1 MNLSVSLTCPTVGR
15 HWVRPSLSL
24 LVRIAVAW
32 LCAPGLT
39 AWAGS
44 HSGSLLTVELRP
56 LANIKSPYVR
66 LGDVAFLDSPDLP
79 LLRKAIQLPL
89 GRSPRIGEVV
99 SLDAERVGA
108 WLHARLGLPTGS
120 VGWVGPSSTQISTI
134 GSEVSGDEV
143 IAMAQAALQSH
154 LARDVANKQL
164 ASARIELQ
172 PISTPTNV
180 SVAGQDVRL
189 QVRSLGSSTF
199 AKRMVVWVDVFSGDL
214 HLKAV
219 PVRFE
224 VSVFAMAPV
233 ATTSAATGSLLSQD
247 ALVWQEAEITLHP
260 SLATKEGLALSALT
274 VRKALEPGEVV
285 TLQHLKAAPAVTR
298 GASATLLSGSGAVSL
313 ESRVEVLQDGHVGQL
328 VRVKPLNAVGSLVA
342 RVIAPG
348 QLAFEQ

>member
-1 MNLSVSLTCPTVGR
+1 
-15 HWVRPSLSL
+15 
-24 LVRIAVAW
+24 
-32 LCAPGLT
+32 
-39 AWAGS
+39 
-44 HSGSLLTVELRP
+44 
-56 LANIKSPYVR
+56 
-66 LGDVAFLDSPDLP
+66 
-79 LLRKAIQLPL
+79 
-89 GRSPRIGEVV
+89 
-99 SLDAERVGA
+99 
-108 WLHARLGLPTGS
+108 
-120 VGWVGPSSTQISTI
+120 
-134 GSEVSGDEV
+134 
-143 IAMAQAALQSH
+143 MAQAALQSH
-154 LARDVANKQL
+154 LVRDVANKQL

-172 PISTPTNV
+172 PISMPPNV

-189 QVRSLGSSTF
+189 QVRPLGSSTF
-199 AKRMVVWVDVFSGDL
+199 AKRMVVWVDVFSDDL

-233 ATTSAATGSLLSQD
+233 ATTSASTGSLLGQD
-247 ALVWQEAEITLHP
+247 ALVWQEAEITHHP

-274 VRKALEPGEVV
+274 VRKALEAGEVV
-285 TLQHLKAAPAVTR
+285 TRQHLKAAPAVTR